1 MIFWGRTVTSTER
14 NMTQAL
20 ARPSTVDPRRVMWMY
35 LVVIG
40 GFHLLLPL
48 AFLPQYFSWWY
59 VLLLLPGNYVFGS
72 LGINLAYHRILTHRS
87 LETPRWLERLVTLFG
102 VCSLQ
107 GSPLR
112 WVTIHRIH
120 HQFSDE
126 QEDPHSPLVTFL
138 WGHMSWLFL
147 VNTQLERLSTYER
160 YAPDLLED
168 PFQRWLH
175 RRYTWL
181 YVYFAHAALLGA
193 LVVGVGF
200 LVAPTAAEALTL
212 AGGLFLWGVVV
223 RTVYVWHIT
232 WFVNSLSHYAGY
244 QNYDTKDGS
253 RNNWFV
259 ALLTNGEGWHNNHH
273 AAPRAAAHGHRW
285 WEIDLTYWTIV
296 VMQRLGL
303 AWKVVPVKVPKAML
317 KAGEGEAPAEPTM
330 PGSLALPERGPE
342 PAREAS

>member
-1 MIFWGRTVTSTER
+1 MSKS
-14 NMTQAL
+14 L
-20 ARPSTVDPRRVMWMY
+20 PLPPSVDRRRVMWSY
-35 LVVIG
+35 LLVIG

-48 AFLPQYFSWWY
+48 AFLPEYFSWWY
-59 VLLLLPGNYVFGS
+59 VLLLVPGNYIFGS

-87 LETPRWLERLVTLFG
+87 LETPRWVERLCTLFG

-126 QEDPHSPLVTFL
+126 QADPHTPRVSFP
-138 WGHMSWLFL
+138 WGHVNWLFL
-147 VNTQLERLSTYER
+147 VDTQLERLSTYER
-160 YAPDLLED
+160 YAPDLLGD

-175 RRYTWL
+175 RRFAWL
-181 YVYFAHAALLGA
+181 WVYAVHAVLLGL
-193 LVVGVGF
+193 LVLGVSF
-200 LVAPTAAEALTL
+200 LVAPTADEALTL
-212 AGGLFLWGVVV
+212 ATGLFLWGVVV

-244 QNYDTKDGS
+244 QNYDTKDDS

-259 ALLTNGEGWHNNHH
+259 AFLTNGEGWHNNHH

-285 WEIDLTYWTIV
+285 WEIDLTYTTIV
-296 VMQRLGL
+296 VMEKLGL
-303 AWKVVPVKVPKAML
+303 AWKVVPVKVPKAMHFGAAGAP
-317 KAGEGEAPAEPTM
+317 AGEEIPLEPT
-330 PGSLALPERGPE
+330 
-342 PAREAS
+342 REAHDQQQPAPTP